1 MPTPWPKTPP
11 TAEERASFA
20 EARPAPFWLD
30 GLQYDEADGPLTGT
44 HRCELAIVGAGFM
57 GLWAALQAKADHPE
71 RDIVLL
77 DAGRAGG
84 AASGRNGGFVE
95 ASLTHGLGNGL
106 SRFPD
111 EMEALE
117 RLAAENFAG
126 FVADVERLGIDAD
139 LELSGALE
147 LMLEPH
153 QEAAIDEELELLER
167 FGYRAEALRGAEQVQ
182 VQLASP
188 IVRSAIWVKSG
199 TGVLH
204 PGKLG
209 AGLRRAALEAGV
221 RLHEGSVV
229 RALSAEAGGVELR
242 TDAGRLLA
250 ERVVLATNAMRPL
263 VPAMRRR
270 IVPVYDY
277 ILVSEPLTAEQRAS
291 IGWAERQGLSD
302 TANQFHYFRL
312 TADDRILFGGYD
324 AVYRYG
330 SPVGAHLEDSPEHYA
345 RLAQHLFTYFPQLR
359 GLRFSHRWG
368 GAIDT
373 CSRFAVF
380 FGTSHGGRVAYG
392 AGYTGL
398 GVGATRWGA
407 RVALDLVDG
416 RTTEA
421 TSLRFVRSQ
430 PLPFPPEPLRSV
442 AIGLTQRQLAA
453 ADERAG
459 RRGPWLRTLDRLGLG
474 FDS

>member
-1 MPTPWPKTPP
+1 
-11 TAEERASFA
+11 
-20 EARPAPFWLD
+20 
-30 GLQYDEADGPLTGT
+30 
-44 HRCELAIVGAGFM
+44 
-57 GLWAALQAKADHPE
+57 
-71 RDIVLL
+71 
-77 DAGRAGG
+77 
-84 AASGRNGGFVE
+84 
-95 ASLTHGLGNGL
+95 
-106 SRFPD
+106 
-111 EMEALE
+111 
-117 RLAAENFAG
+117 
-126 FVADVERLGIDAD
+126 
-139 LELSGALE
+139 
-147 LMLEPH
+147 MLEPH

-416 RTTEA
+416 RATEA